1 MLHIIGV
8 AHRAQARKSRTE
20 ETQAQGI
27 FETLLRRTI
36 AVINPVFIAEEDSE
50 EALSMRA
57 EFSIAKDVADEKSI
71 KHRFTDPTEKQ
82 RSDIGYVNLGTIQRQ
97 LENESMSNDERRSKA
112 WAIQIA
118 CYFTIREKFW
128 LDRLDGCRNAP
139 AIFICGDG
147 HVESFLELLASD
159 NIGYQVVERGIGRD
173 ERDDEFYRGLQYL
186 REHPQLAS
194 EWIRAQRT

>member
-8 AHRAQARKSRTE
+8 AHRAQARKSQTE
-20 ETQAQGI
+20 KTQAQET

-36 AVINPVFIAEEDSE
+36 AVVNPVFIAEEDSE
-50 EALSMRA
+50 EALSKRGNFPITK
-57 EFSIAKDVADEKSI
+57 EVADETSI
-71 KHRFTDPTEKQ
+71 KHRFTDPTQKQ
-82 RSDIGYVNLGTIQRQ
+82 RSDIGYVDLGTIQRQ

-118 CYFTIREKFW
+118 CYFPIREKFW

-139 AIFICGDG
+139 VLFICGDG
-147 HVESFLELLASD
+147 HVESFIELLASD
-159 NIGYQVVERGIGRD
+159 NIAHQVVERGIGRD
-173 ERDDEFYRGLQYL
+173 ERDDEFYRGLEYL
-186 REHPQLAS
+186 REHRQLAS